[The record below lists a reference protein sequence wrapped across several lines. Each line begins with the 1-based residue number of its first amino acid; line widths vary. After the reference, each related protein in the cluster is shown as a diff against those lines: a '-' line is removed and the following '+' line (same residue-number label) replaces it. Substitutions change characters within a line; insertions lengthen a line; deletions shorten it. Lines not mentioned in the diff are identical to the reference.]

1 MSTRILV
8 TFLFGMVVAIAVIDE
23 SNKTRL
29 VSILS
34 WLGNAYSNAHPV
46 AGEPKSAQRVS
57 EYLLILDRDS
67 DEDYAAFIAT
77 HPKIVYLSGSVYP
90 NTIRVAITVPIGDT
104 LEELEATSFIKFII
118 RNLPIFFCH

>member
-1 MSTRILV
+1 
-8 TFLFGMVVAIAVIDE
+8 MVVAIAVVDE
-23 SNKTRL
+23 NNKTRL

-34 WLGNAYSNAHPV
+34 WLGNTYSNAHSITDETKP
-46 AGEPKSAQRVS
+46 AQRVS
-57 EYLLILDRDS
+57 EYLLILDRNS

-77 HPKIVYLSGSVYP
+77 HPKIVYLSDSVYP

-104 LEELEATSFIKFII
+104 LAELEATSFIKFII